1 MLGAVGVVY
10 GDIGTSPLY
19 TMREVFGGHHA
30 LAFTP
35 ENVYGLL
42 SVIFWALVVVVTL
55 KYVVLIMRA
64 DNRGEGGILALTAL
78 VSRGTEGQAQ
88 LRWWLVGLGI
98 FGSAMFFGDAM
109 ITPAISVLS
118 AVEGIEVITPLLHP
132 FIVPLTLVILVGLFW
147 IQKRGTGSVG
157 ALFGPIC
164 ALWFVVLAVLGLTQI
179 VQNPAVLLALSPHYA
194 VVFVGDN
201 PTAAFL
207 ALGAVV
213 LAVTGT
219 EALYADMGHF
229 GASPIR
235 RAWLLF
241 VMPALVMNYFG
252 QGALLLANPAA
263 IKNPFYLLAPQ
274 WGLLPLVILATC
286 ATVIASQAVISGA
299 FSLTRQAIQMG
310 YCPRIKI
317 LHTSHQEIGQIYVP
331 FINWTLLVAVILLV
345 LGFRSSSNL
354 AGAYGIAVTLAMLID
369 SVLIYFVMRRI
380 WHWSRAVSLG
390 IAVPLAL
397 IDFAFLASNSLKIPE
412 GGWFPLLIGG
422 VVFTLLTTWKRGRQ
436 VLMKRL
442 AEDSMPL
449 DLFIE
454 SIEASPP
461 PRVAGTAVFMASHAG
476 ARAARAAAQPQAQQG
491 AARAR
496 GVPDGAHARHPH
508 RAAGG
513 TGRDRRD
520 RDHVLADPRELRIQG
535 RPRRAVAARR
545 LRSPRLQLRHD
556 GHVVLRLARDAD
568 RDRHSGHGAVARAPV
583 RVDVQERRQGD
594 GLLPHPDQ
602 PRRRARYAGR
612 ALTRSPRR
620 RAPRALPETTTPAL
634 RPASS
639 VLPPSRLRTRRS
651 PPSWSS
657 WPCFRAGESAPRR
670 CRTRRQAPAAS
681 PDSPRAASGP
691 R

>member
-19 TMREVFGGHHA
+19 TMREVFGGHHP

-78 VSRGTEGQAQ
+78 VSRGTENQAR

-118 AVEGIEVITPLLHP
+118 AVEGLEVITPLLHP
-132 FIVPLTLVILVGLFW
+132 FIVPVTLVILIALFS

-157 ALFGPIC
+157 VLFGPIC
-164 ALWFVVLAVLGLTQI
+164 LVWFVVIAALGVAQI
-179 VQNPAVLLALSPHYA
+179 IENPAVLKALSPHFA
-194 VVFVGDN
+194 AVFVADN
-201 PTAAFL
+201 PVAAFL

-241 VMPALVMNYFG
+241 VMPALVLNYFG
-252 QGALLLANPAA
+252 QGALLLATPAA

-331 FINWTLLVAVILLV
+331 FINWALLIAVLLLV
-345 LGFRSSSNL
+345 LEFRSSSNL
-354 AGAYGIAVTLAMLID
+354 AGAYGIAVTMTMLID
-369 SVLIYFVMRRI
+369 SILIYFVMRRV
-380 WHWSRAVSLG
+380 WGWSRAIALA

-397 IDFAFLASNSLKIPE
+397 IDFAFLASNSLKIPD

-436 VLMKRL
+436 VLMARL
-442 AEDSMPL
+442 AEDSIPL

-454 SIEASPP
+454 SIAASPP
-461 PRVAGTAVFMASHAG
+461 PRVAGTAVFMASTPGRVPHALL
-476 ARAARAAAQPQAQQG
+476 
-491 AARAR
+491 
-496 GVPDGAHARHPH
+496 HNLKHNK
-508 RAAGG
+508 
-513 TGRDRRD
+513 
-520 RDHVLADPRELRIQG
+520 VLHER
-535 RPRRAVAARR
+535 
-545 LRSPRLQLRHD
+545 
-556 GHVVLRLARDAD
+556 VVF
-568 RDRHSGHGAVARAPV
+568 
-583 RVDVQERRQGD
+583 
-594 GLLPHPDQ
+594 
-602 PRRRARYAGR
+602 
-612 ALTRSPRR
+612 LT
-620 RAPRALPETTTPAL
+620 
-634 RPASS
+634 
-639 VLPPSRLRTRRS
+639 VRTRDIPVVS
-651 PPSWSS
+651 PAERVEILELGPTFWQIHASFGFKEDPDVPSLLDACGRCGFGFDMMDTSFFVSRETLIATVTPGMALWRERLFVSMS
-657 WPCFRAGESAPRR
+657 RNAVKATDFFRIPTNRVVELGTQVEL
-670 CRTRRQAPAAS
+670 
-681 PDSPRAASGP
+681 
-691 R
+691 